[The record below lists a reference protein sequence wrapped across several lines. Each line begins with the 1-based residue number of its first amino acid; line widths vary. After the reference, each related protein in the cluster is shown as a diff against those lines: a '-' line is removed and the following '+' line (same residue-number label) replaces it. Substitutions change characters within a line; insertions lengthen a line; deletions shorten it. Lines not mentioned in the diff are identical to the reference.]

1 MVDTFDLA
9 IGTAEA
15 RWKRAVDL
23 LWREAVWLRRQ
34 RLEARERE
42 RVRRRL
48 ANLRKI
54 VRKALS
60 EYHATALA
68 RQSARTKS

>member
-1 MVDTFDLA
+1 MIETLDLA

-15 RWKRAVDL
+15 RWKRAVDV
-23 LWREAVWLRRQ
+23 LWREVVWLRRQ

-48 ANLRKI
+48 QNLRKI
-54 VRKALS
+54 VRKALAD
-60 EYHATALA
+60 YHRVAVA
-68 RQSARTKS
+68 RQRTR